1 MRSGRG
7 DEEAAGRAACVLEK
21 LQLHLH
27 PEATEQSSSHRVS
40 SQAPNVSAAT
50 RGRDVPRLCCF
61 FVGLCLCLRLLLWWM
76 LWDDGEEER

>member
-27 PEATEQSSSHRVS
+27 PEATRGHRAELITPGFQPGAQCGRGNTWTGRSPAVLFFCWIMLVL
-40 SQAPNVSAAT
+40 ALAALV
-50 RGRDVPRLCCF
+50 DA
-61 FVGLCLCLRLLLWWM
+61 VG
-76 LWDDGEEER
+76 